1 MTAIREFAE
10 VNNHMLNIKLPDYFD
25 YKEVEVVIMPRIDS
39 DDLSYLNKEIEIG
52 MNSAISDK
60 SHEEI
65 FEEIKVKYAN

>member
-1 MTAIREFAE
+1 MTAIREFAK

-39 DDLSYLNKEIEIG
+39 DDLSYLNDEIEIG
-52 MNSAISDK
+52 MNSGISDK

-65 FEEIKVKYAN
+65 FENIKAKYAN

>member
-1 MTAIREFAE
+1 MTAIREFAK
-10 VNNHMLNIKLPDYFD
+10 VNNHMLNIKLPNYFD

-39 DDLSYLNKEIEIG
+39 DDLSYLNEEIEIG